1 MTARIIGTGSA
12 VPEQIVT
19 NEDLSK
25 IVETSDEWISSRS
38 GIKERRVAKEENTTS
53 LAILAGKRALENAG
67 IASEE
72 IEVIIVATCTPDYF
86 FPNTACQVQEAIG
99 AKNAVAF
106 DLSAACSGFLFAL
119 STAQAYIKG
128 GIYQKAL
135 IIGAETMSKMIDWSD
150 RSTCV
155 LFGDGAGAAVVS
167 AEETGVLELV
177 QKSNG
182 AGKGVLSCKAR
193 ETRNLL
199 NHESE
204 TKEYLYMEGQP
215 VFKFAVKTVPEC
227 VEEVLKKAE
236 VKKEE
241 IRYYILHQA
250 NSRII
255 QSVAKRLKEPEEK
268 FPMNLSL
275 YGNTSAASI
284 PILLDEMNRNG
295 MLNRGDK
302 LVLSGFGAGL
312 TWGGVIFRTD
322 ASFHRPAEQER
333 VNRNENAE

>member
-67 IASEE
+67 VTAEE

-99 AKNAVAF
+99 AKHAVAF

-119 STAQAYIKG
+119 STVQAYIKG

-312 TWGGVIFRTD
+312 TWGAVLL
-322 ASFHRPAEQER
+322 EW
-333 VNRNENAE
+333 

>member
-25 IVETSDEWISSRS
+25 IVETNDEWISSRS

-67 IASEE
+67 VTAEE

-99 AKNAVAF
+99 AKHAVAF

-135 IIGAETMSKMIDWSD
+135 IVGAETMSKMIDWSD

-312 TWGGVIFRTD
+312 TWGAVLL
-322 ASFHRPAEQER
+322 EW
-333 VNRNENAE
+333 

>member
-38 GIKERRVAKEENTTS
+38 GIKERRLAKEETTTS

-99 AKNAVAF
+99 AKHAVAF

-177 QKSNG
+177 QKSDG
-182 AGKGVLSCKAR
+182 TGKGVLSCKAR

-268 FPMNLSL
+268 FPINLSL

-295 MLNRGDK
+295 LLNRGDK

-312 TWGGVIFRTD
+312 TWGAVLL
-322 ASFHRPAEQER
+322 EW
-333 VNRNENAE
+333 

>member
-38 GIKERRVAKEENTTS
+38 GIKERRVAKEETTTS

-99 AKNAVAF
+99 AKHAVAF

-119 STAQAYIKG
+119 STVQAYIKG

-302 LVLSGFGAGL
+302 LVLSGVGAGL
-312 TWGGVIFRTD
+312 TWGAVLL
-322 ASFHRPAEQER
+322 EW
-333 VNRNENAE
+333 

>member
-38 GIKERRVAKEENTTS
+38 GIKERRLAKEETTTS

-67 IASEE
+67 IASDE

-99 AKNAVAF
+99 AKHAVAF

-177 QKSNG
+177 QKSDG
-182 AGKGVLSCKAR
+182 TGKGVLSCKAR

-295 MLNRGDK
+295 LLNRGDK

-312 TWGGVIFRTD
+312 TWGAVLL
-322 ASFHRPAEQER
+322 EW
-333 VNRNENAE
+333 

>member
-67 IASEE
+67 VTAEE

-99 AKNAVAF
+99 AKHAVAF

-135 IIGAETMSKMIDWSD
+135 IVGAETMSKMIDWSD

-182 AGKGVLSCKAR
+182 ARKGVLSCKAR

-312 TWGGVIFRTD
+312 TWGAVLL
-322 ASFHRPAEQER
+322 EW
-333 VNRNENAE
+333 

>member
-67 IASEE
+67 VTAEE

-99 AKNAVAF
+99 AKHAVVF

-135 IIGAETMSKMIDWSD
+135 IVGAETMSKMIDWSD

-215 VFKFAVKTVPEC
+215 VFKFAVKTVPKC

-312 TWGGVIFRTD
+312 TWGAVLL
-322 ASFHRPAEQER
+322 EW
-333 VNRNENAE
+333 

>member
-38 GIKERRVAKEENTTS
+38 GIKERRVAKEETTTS

-99 AKNAVAF
+99 AKHAVAF

-177 QKSNG
+177 QKSDG
-182 AGKGVLSCKAR
+182 TGKGVLSCKAR

-204 TKEYLYMEGQP
+204 TKEYLYMEVQP

-312 TWGGVIFRTD
+312 TWGAVLL
-322 ASFHRPAEQER
+322 EW
-333 VNRNENAE
+333 

>member
-38 GIKERRVAKEENTTS
+38 GIKERRVAKEETTTS

-99 AKNAVAF
+99 AKHAVAF

-119 STAQAYIKG
+119 STVQAYIKG

-135 IIGAETMSKMIDWSD
+135 IVGAETMSKMIDWSD

-312 TWGGVIFRTD
+312 TWGAVLL
-322 ASFHRPAEQER
+322 EW
-333 VNRNENAE
+333 

>member
-67 IASEE
+67 VTAEE

-99 AKNAVAF
+99 AKHAVAF

-135 IIGAETMSKMIDWSD
+135 IVGAETMSKMIDWSD

-167 AEETGVLELV
+167 AETGVLELV

-312 TWGGVIFRTD
+312 TWGAVLL
-322 ASFHRPAEQER
+322 EW
-333 VNRNENAE
+333 

>member
-67 IASEE
+67 VTAEE

-99 AKNAVAF
+99 AKHAVAF

-135 IIGAETMSKMIDWSD
+135 IVGAETMSKMIDWSD

-204 TKEYLYMEGQP
+204 TKEYLCMEGQP

-312 TWGGVIFRTD
+312 TWGAVLL
-322 ASFHRPAEQER
+322 EW
-333 VNRNENAE
+333 

>member
-38 GIKERRVAKEENTTS
+38 GIKERRVAKEETTTS

-67 IASEE
+67 VTAEE

-99 AKNAVAF
+99 AKHAVAF

-119 STAQAYIKG
+119 STVQAYIKG

-177 QKSNG
+177 QKSDG
-182 AGKGVLSCKAR
+182 TGKGVLSCKAR

-312 TWGGVIFRTD
+312 TWGAVLL
-322 ASFHRPAEQER
+322 EW
-333 VNRNENAE
+333 

>member
-38 GIKERRVAKEENTTS
+38 GIKERRVAKEETTTS

-67 IASEE
+67 VTAEE

-99 AKNAVAF
+99 AKHAVAF

-135 IIGAETMSKMIDWSD
+135 IVGAETMSKMIDWSD

-215 VFKFAVKTVPEC
+215 VFKFAVKTVPKC

-312 TWGGVIFRTD
+312 TWGAVLL
-322 ASFHRPAEQER
+322 EW
-333 VNRNENAE
+333 

>member
-38 GIKERRVAKEENTTS
+38 GIKERRVAKEETTTS

-67 IASEE
+67 ITSEE

-99 AKNAVAF
+99 AKHAVAF

-119 STAQAYIKG
+119 STVQAYIKG

-312 TWGGVIFRTD
+312 TWGAVLL
-322 ASFHRPAEQER
+322 EW
-333 VNRNENAE
+333 

>member
-38 GIKERRVAKEENTTS
+38 GIKERRVAKEETTTS

-67 IASEE
+67 VASEE

-99 AKNAVAF
+99 AKHAVAF

-135 IIGAETMSKMIDWSD
+135 IVGAETMSKMIDWSD

-193 ETRNLL
+193 ETRNFL
-199 NHESE
+199 NYESE

-227 VEEVLKKAE
+227 VEEILEKAE

-312 TWGGVIFRTD
+312 TWGAVLL
-322 ASFHRPAEQER
+322 EW
-333 VNRNENAE
+333 

>member
-38 GIKERRVAKEENTTS
+38 GIRERRVAKEETTTS

-72 IEVIIVATCTPDYF
+72 IEVIIVATCTPDCF

-99 AKNAVAF
+99 AKHAVAF

-135 IIGAETMSKMIDWSD
+135 IVGAETMSKMIDWSD

-177 QKSNG
+177 QKSDG

-312 TWGGVIFRTD
+312 TWGAVLL
-322 ASFHRPAEQER
+322 EW
-333 VNRNENAE
+333 

>member
-67 IASEE
+67 VTAEE

-99 AKNAVAF
+99 AKHAVAF

-236 VKKEE
+236 VRKEE

-275 YGNTSAASI
+275 YGNTSPASI

-312 TWGGVIFRTD
+312 TWGAVLL
-322 ASFHRPAEQER
+322 EW
-333 VNRNENAE
+333 

>member
-67 IASEE
+67 VTAEE

-99 AKNAVAF
+99 AKHAVAF

-135 IIGAETMSKMIDWSD
+135 IVGAETMSKMIDWSD

-177 QKSNG
+177 QKSDG
-182 AGKGVLSCKAR
+182 TGKGVLSCKAR

-227 VEEVLKKAE
+227 VEEILEKAE

-295 MLNRGDK
+295 MLNRRDK

-312 TWGGVIFRTD
+312 TWGAVLL
-322 ASFHRPAEQER
+322 EW
-333 VNRNENAE
+333 

>member
-38 GIKERRVAKEENTTS
+38 GIKERRVAKEETTTS

-99 AKNAVAF
+99 AKHAVAF

-177 QKSNG
+177 QKSDG

-204 TKEYLYMEGQP
+204 TKGYLYMEGQP

-312 TWGGVIFRTD
+312 TWGAVLL
-322 ASFHRPAEQER
+322 EW
-333 VNRNENAE
+333 

>member
-67 IASEE
+67 VTAEE

-99 AKNAVAF
+99 AKHAVAF

-135 IIGAETMSKMIDWSD
+135 IVGAETMSKMIDWSD

-177 QKSNG
+177 QKSDG
-182 AGKGVLSCKAR
+182 TGKGVLSCKAR

-215 VFKFAVKTVPEC
+215 VFKFAVKTVPEG
-227 VEEVLKKAE
+227 VEEILEKAE

-295 MLNRGDK
+295 LLNRGDK

-312 TWGGVIFRTD
+312 TWGAVLL
-322 ASFHRPAEQER
+322 EW
-333 VNRNENAE
+333 

>member
-67 IASEE
+67 VTAEE

-99 AKNAVAF
+99 AKHAVAF

-135 IIGAETMSKMIDWSD
+135 IVGAETMSKMIDWSD

-182 AGKGVLSCKAR
+182 AGKGVLSCKAS

-215 VFKFAVKTVPEC
+215 VFKFAVKTVPKC

-312 TWGGVIFRTD
+312 TWGAVLL
-322 ASFHRPAEQER
+322 EW
-333 VNRNENAE
+333 

>member
-38 GIKERRVAKEENTTS
+38 GIKERRVAKEETTTS

-99 AKNAVAF
+99 AKHAVAF

-119 STAQAYIKG
+119 STVQAYIKG

-135 IIGAETMSKMIDWSD
+135 IIGAETMSRMIDWSD

-177 QKSNG
+177 QKSDG
-182 AGKGVLSCKAR
+182 TGKGVLSCKAR

-295 MLNRGDK
+295 MLNQGDK

-312 TWGGVIFRTD
+312 TWGAVLL
-322 ASFHRPAEQER
+322 EW
-333 VNRNENAE
+333 

>member
-1 MTARIIGTGSA
+1 MIARIIGTGSA

-38 GIKERRVAKEENTTS
+38 GIKERRIAKEETTTS

-99 AKNAVAF
+99 AKHAVAF

-177 QKSNG
+177 QKSDG
-182 AGKGVLSCKAR
+182 TGKGVLSCKAR

-312 TWGGVIFRTD
+312 TWGAVLL
-322 ASFHRPAEQER
+322 EW
-333 VNRNENAE
+333 

>member
-67 IASEE
+67 VTAEE

-99 AKNAVAF
+99 AKHAVAF

-284 PILLDEMNRNG
+284 PILFDEMNRNG

-312 TWGGVIFRTD
+312 TWGAVLL
-322 ASFHRPAEQER
+322 EW
-333 VNRNENAE
+333 

>member
-67 IASEE
+67 VTAEE

-99 AKNAVAF
+99 AKHAVAF

-119 STAQAYIKG
+119 STAQAYMKG
-128 GIYQKAL
+128 GIYQKVL
-135 IIGAETMSKMIDWSD
+135 IVGAETMSKMIDWSD

-312 TWGGVIFRTD
+312 TWGAVLL
-322 ASFHRPAEQER
+322 EW
-333 VNRNENAE
+333 

>member
-1 MTARIIGTGSA
+1 MTCIRSEIIGHGHYLPAKTL
-12 VPEQIVT
+12 T
-19 NEDLSK
+19 NDDMAK
-25 IVETSDEWISSRS
+25 MVETSDEWISSRS

-312 TWGGVIFRTD
+312 TWGAVLL
-322 ASFHRPAEQER
+322 EW
-333 VNRNENAE
+333 

>member
-99 AKNAVAF
+99 AKHAVAF

-135 IIGAETMSKMIDWSD
+135 IVGAETMSKMIDWSD

-177 QKSNG
+177 QKSDG
-182 AGKGVLSCKAR
+182 TGKGVLSCKAR

-295 MLNRGDK
+295 LLNRGDK

-312 TWGGVIFRTD
+312 TWGAVLL
-322 ASFHRPAEQER
+322 EW
-333 VNRNENAE
+333 

>member
-38 GIKERRVAKEENTTS
+38 GIKERRIAKEETTTS

-99 AKNAVAF
+99 AKHAVAF

-177 QKSNG
+177 QKSDG
-182 AGKGVLSCKAR
+182 TGKGVLSCKAR

-312 TWGGVIFRTD
+312 TWGAVLL
-322 ASFHRPAEQER
+322 EW
-333 VNRNENAE
+333 

>member
-38 GIKERRVAKEENTTS
+38 GIKERRIAKEETTTS

-86 FPNTACQVQEAIG
+86 FPNTASQVQEAIG
-99 AKNAVAF
+99 AKHAVAF

-177 QKSNG
+177 QKSDG
-182 AGKGVLSCKAR
+182 TGKGVLSCKAR

-312 TWGGVIFRTD
+312 TWGAVLL
-322 ASFHRPAEQER
+322 EW
-333 VNRNENAE
+333 

>member
-38 GIKERRVAKEENTTS
+38 GIKERRLAKEETTTS

-99 AKNAVAF
+99 AKRAVAF

-177 QKSNG
+177 QKSDG
-182 AGKGVLSCKAR
+182 TGKGVLSCKAR

-295 MLNRGDK
+295 LLNRGDK

-312 TWGGVIFRTD
+312 TWGAVLL
-322 ASFHRPAEQER
+322 EW
-333 VNRNENAE
+333 

>member
-99 AKNAVAF
+99 AKHAVAF

-135 IIGAETMSKMIDWSD
+135 IVGAETMSKMIDWSD

-199 NHESE
+199 NHESQ

-312 TWGGVIFRTD
+312 TWGAVLL
-322 ASFHRPAEQER
+322 EW
-333 VNRNENAE
+333 

>member
-53 LAILAGKRALENAG
+53 LAILAGKRALKNAG
-67 IASEE
+67 VTAEE

-99 AKNAVAF
+99 AKHAVAF

-312 TWGGVIFRTD
+312 TWGAVLL
-322 ASFHRPAEQER
+322 EW
-333 VNRNENAE
+333 

>member
-38 GIKERRVAKEENTTS
+38 GIKERRVAKEETTTS

-99 AKNAVAF
+99 AKHAVAF

-177 QKSNG
+177 QKSDG
-182 AGKGVLSCKAR
+182 TGKGVLSCKAR

-312 TWGGVIFRTD
+312 TWGL
-322 ASFHRPAEQER
+322 E
-333 VNRNENAE
+333 

>member
-67 IASEE
+67 VTAEE

-99 AKNAVAF
+99 AKHAVAF

-135 IIGAETMSKMIDWSD
+135 IVGAETMSKMIDWSD

-182 AGKGVLSCKAR
+182 AGKGALSCKAR

-215 VFKFAVKTVPEC
+215 VFKFAVKTVPKC

-312 TWGGVIFRTD
+312 TWGAVLL
-322 ASFHRPAEQER
+322 EW
-333 VNRNENAE
+333 

>member
-67 IASEE
+67 VTAEE

-99 AKNAVAF
+99 AKHAVAF

-135 IIGAETMSKMIDWSD
+135 IVGAETMSKMIDWSD

-295 MLNRGDK
+295 MLNREDK

-312 TWGGVIFRTD
+312 TWGAVLL
-322 ASFHRPAEQER
+322 EW
-333 VNRNENAE
+333 